1 MQLPVNVPGRA
12 VKHDLDT
19 QVPAS
24 PVDGIPGSWI
34 LPGPA
39 QPAQAIVT
47 IWWITQ
53 QVEGFLYFSV
63 FPLSNSALK
72 KKWIFQKQQ
81 K

>member
-1 MQLPVNVPGRA
+1 MPVQVLVAPFVMQLPVNVPGRA

-47 IWWITQ
+47 IW
-53 QVEGFLYFSV
+53 
-63 FPLSNSALK
+63 
-72 KKWIFQKQQ
+72 
-81 K
+81 